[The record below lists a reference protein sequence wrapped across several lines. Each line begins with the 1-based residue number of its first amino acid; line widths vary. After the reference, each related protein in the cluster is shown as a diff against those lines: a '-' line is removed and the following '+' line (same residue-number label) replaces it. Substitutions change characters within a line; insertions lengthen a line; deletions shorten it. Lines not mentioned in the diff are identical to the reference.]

1 MRSAVD
7 KLVKSLKS
15 LVYILFHFKHLT
27 ASVIYICMHLTVNK
41 HLITNIYNT
50 VTDESNEA
58 GPSTPG
64 VVSLS
69 NQALKSIKLNLTNL
83 VRPTVCISQKTKQKL
98 CLSTN
103 F

>member
-15 LVYILFHFKHLT
+15 LVYILFHCKHLT
-27 ASVIYICMHLTVNK
+27 ASVIHVQVLCMYLTVNK
-41 HLITNIYNT
+41 HLITNIYNI
-50 VTDESNEA
+50 VTDESNEP

-69 NQALKSIKLNLTNL
+69 NQTLKSIELNLTNL
-83 VRPTVCISQKTKQKL
+83 VRPTLCVSQKTK
-98 CLSTN
+98 
-103 F
+103 